1 MTIGE
6 RIKQARLAATPTQEE
21 VAARKPG
28 ISQHELAARMG
39 CTNQTISNIERGMYP
54 PTSKILMA
62 FERALGARIVK

>member
-6 RIKQARLAATPTQEE
+6 RIKKARLAATPTQEE

-39 CTNQTISNIERGMYP
+39 CTNQTISNIERGMYLP
-54 PTSKILMA
+54 SSKSLMA
-62 FERALGARIVK
+62 FERALGVRIVK